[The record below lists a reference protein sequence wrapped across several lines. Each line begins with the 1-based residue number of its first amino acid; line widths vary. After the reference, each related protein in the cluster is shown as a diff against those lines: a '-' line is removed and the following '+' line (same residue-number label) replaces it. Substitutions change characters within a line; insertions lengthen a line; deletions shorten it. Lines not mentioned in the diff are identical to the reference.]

1 MLNREEIRK
10 EWGERADE
18 GGDGEEESSNIYR
31 ERERHIYHFLSKIKI

>member
-18 GGDGEEESSNIYR
+18 GGDGEEESSNI
-31 ERERHIYHFLSKIKI
+31 